1 MDNGS
6 LFRKIID
13 EGFNKGNLA
22 VADEICAA
30 KLIEHEYLAPTDVPG
45 PDILK
50 GQIQAARSEMQDL
63 QISIEDMVV
72 QGDTVWARSRATG
85 RSRSG
90 QKVSIYVF
98 DVCRFKDGRLV
109 EHWGV
114 PDRFALLHQSGM
126 LAPPPA

>member
-6 LFRKIID
+6 LFRRIIE

-22 VADEICAA
+22 VADDICAA
-30 KLIEHEYLAPTDVPG
+30 RLTEHEYLAPTGVPG

-50 GQIQAARSEMQDL
+50 GQIQAARSEMQGL
-63 QISIEDMVV
+63 QITIEDMVV
-72 QGDTVWARSRATG
+72 QGDTVWARSRAVG
-85 RSRSG
+85 RSKSG
-90 QKVSIYVF
+90 KEVSIFVF
-98 DVCRFKDGRLV
+98 DVCRFQDGRLV

-126 LAPPPA
+126 LPPRPA